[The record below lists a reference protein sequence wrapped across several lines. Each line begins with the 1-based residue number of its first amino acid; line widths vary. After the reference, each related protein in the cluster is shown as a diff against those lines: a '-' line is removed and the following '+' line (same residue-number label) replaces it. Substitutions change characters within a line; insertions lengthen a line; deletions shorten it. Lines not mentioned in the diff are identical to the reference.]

1 MIFEKGMERER
12 KEEER
17 KGEKRKEKRIE
28 WSVASSFYA

>member
-12 KEEER
+12 KEEGR